1 MQTSKD
7 YLHVFLDMGDA
18 LLNSGAEIFRVE
30 DTLNRMGYACGATHM
45 NVFVITSSIVI
56 TIEFPGDGARTQT
69 RRIHECG
76 GNDFTKLEQLNDLS
90 RRFCSHPVSAAE
102 LRNEFEKIN
111 ANRPKPLWKL
121 LGSVLAASSFAL
133 FYGGTIPDAIT
144 AGVSAIL
151 IWSLQKYLR
160 PVCMNEVTFQFAASF
175 LTGCAICGFTL
186 LCPFLHMDKIMIGD
200 IMLLNFEYKYPK
212 PFLFFITILTFLLQ
226 IAFKSCLFYYMA
238 SSFSLIAR
246 INSRLLRTFTSFKEV
261 ISARSLVICPPSMVE
276 RVAFSSLSANSI
288 SS

>member
-56 TIEFPGDGARTQT
+56 TMEFPGDGARTQT

-111 ANRPKPLWKL
+111 
-121 LGSVLAASSFAL
+121 
-133 FYGGTIPDAIT
+133 D
-144 AGVSAIL
+144 
-151 IWSLQKYLR
+151 
-160 PVCMNEVTFQFAASF
+160 
-175 LTGCAICGFTL
+175 
-186 LCPFLHMDKIMIGD
+186 
-200 IMLLNFEYKYPK
+200 
-212 PFLFFITILTFLLQ
+212 
-226 IAFKSCLFYYMA
+226 
-238 SSFSLIAR
+238 
-246 INSRLLRTFTSFKEV
+246 
-261 ISARSLVICPPSMVE
+261 
-276 RVAFSSLSANSI
+276 
-288 SS
+288 